1 MKKKAISRRA
11 KHKVDFEIRHRI
23 NVGREAVKDQGAFF
37 LRNFGQVSSEWKK
50 DLSRVTFA
58 DIAISENI
66 FSTLCESFPKDNFCS
81 EEMSSK
87 ESPIHLNGDFSWIL
101 DPVDVTNNYALGFPL
116 CAISLALLYEGM
128 PIYGILYD
136 FSIDSLIEGGF
147 GHGLHQNN
155 QAFEPISEKL
165 RAQEIVGMQF
175 PLEPKILE
183 LCTPLLEKF
192 KIRAFGS
199 SALLST
205 WVAKG
210 YLWGALDTRSKVW
223 DIAASYA
230 FAEAVGNSFN
240 FLEKSP
246 FPLNTFH
253 TSIPKCPYF
262 TGSKSFCQEMKRLLL
277 SS

>member
-1 MKKKAISRRA
+1 MKKKPISRQA
-11 KHKVDFEIRHRI
+11 KHMVDLEIRHRI
-23 NVGREAVKDQGAFF
+23 NAGREVVKEQGAFF
-37 LRNFGQVSSEWKK
+37 ARHFGQVSSEWKK

-66 FSTLCESFPKDNFCS
+66 FSTLIKLFPKDNFCS
-81 EEMSSK
+81 EEMSTK

-101 DPVDVTNNYALGFPL
+101 DPVDGTNNYALGFPL

-136 FSIDSLIEGGF
+136 YSIDSVIEGGA

-155 QAFEPISEKL
+155 QALNLISKEL
-165 RAQEIVGMQF
+165 RSQEIVGMQF

-183 LCTPLLEKF
+183 LCAPILEKF

-210 YLWGALDTRSKVW
+210 YLWGAIDTRSKVW

-240 FLEKSP
+240 FIEKSP

-262 TGSKSFCQEMKRLLL
+262 TGDKDFFEEMEGILI
-277 SS
+277 